1 MALGVAFG
9 VLLPV
14 GMAVA
19 QAQQPTIALIV
30 ARADSAYA
38 RGDHVRARQLY
49 AEALTVDSTQSRAVF
64 RLAQMEESDRRA
76 LLLYRRYIALEPN
89 DPWGHMAEGDLLART
104 GHAAEGLA
112 AYARAGALAPGERDV
127 AMGRARLLA
136 AADRPRDAARELIAW
151 TALHPDDGEAWD
163 LLGRL
168 YMRSRRP
175 NAAAAAFSNASQH
188 NHAGSESRLIAA
200 RAAYSAAITPEVSTT
215 GDSDGNRTNRFG
227 GVIDFMIAD
236 GTRLGIGMRRNVVGT
251 DIEDVQG
258 TGAEARLAAASTD
271 GMQLTL
277 RGGAT
282 SFAIPTTN
290 PIPQQPGPPQGGGP
304 PFGTAPGGRESWTAF
319 EFDGRLRARQS
330 MSGASFDGRVEHA
343 AFSYSPLLIAN
354 HATRTEARLALEVP
368 VATLRVRGMGRFGM
382 VHTVDEAPNRRTG
395 FEGALLL
402 PLGSGRVQPSVQYR
416 EVGYQHPTLA
426 GYFAP
431 RRAATAEGALYFE
444 TGDDGRLSMAADL
457 GAGMQRV
464 TPHGGGPGLW
474 TRAWRAWTSASVA
487 LGPARAWYV
496 EAEAYD
502 APFGLEGAATA
513 GTWRYL
519 SLSSGVR
526 WALR

>member
-1 MALGVAFG
+1 
-9 VLLPV
+9 
-14 GMAVA
+14 
-19 QAQQPTIALIV
+19 
-30 ARADSAYA
+30 
-38 RGDHVRARQLY
+38 
-49 AEALTVDSTQSRAVF
+49 
-64 RLAQMEESDRRA
+64 LA
-76 LLLYRRYIALEPN
+76 P
-89 DPWGHMAEGDLLART
+89 RT
-104 GHAAEGLA
+104 G
-112 AYARAGALAPGERDV
+112 
-127 AMGRARLLA
+127 
-136 AADRPRDAARELIAW
+136 PRDAARELVAW
-151 TALHPDDGEAWD
+151 TELHPDDGEAWD

-175 NAAAAAFSNASQH
+175 NAAAAAFSNASQQ
-188 NHAGSESRLIAA
+188 NHTGSESRLIAA
-200 RAAYSAAITPEVSTT
+200 RAASSAAIAPEVSST

-258 TGAEARLAAASTD
+258 TGAEVRFAAAPAD

-304 PFGTAPGGRESWTAF
+304 PFGTAPGGRESWTAL
-319 EFDGRLRARQS
+319 EVDGRLRARRS
-330 MSGASFDGRVEHA
+330 MSGASVDGRVEHA
-343 AFSYSPLLIAN
+343 SFAYSPLLIAN
-354 HATRTEARLALEVP
+354 HATRTEARMTMEVP
-368 VATLRVRGMGRFGM
+368 VSMVRLRGTSRFGM
-382 VHTVDEAPNRRTG
+382 VRTADESANRRTG
-395 FEGALLL
+395 FEGAVLL
-402 PLGSGRVQPSVQYR
+402 PLGGGRVQPSVQYR
-416 EVGYQHPTLA
+416 EAAYQHPTLA

-431 RRAATAEGALYFE
+431 RRAATAEAALYFE

-464 TPHGGGPGLW
+464 TPHGGGPGPW
-474 TRAWRAWTSASVA
+474 TRAWRAWTSASFA

-502 APFGLEGAATA
+502 APFGLESAATA

>member
-1 MALGVAFG
+1 MLFPAGI
-9 VLLPV
+9 
-14 GMAVA
+14 AVA
-19 QAQQPTIALIV
+19 QPQQPTIAVLV
-30 ARADSAYA
+30 AQADSAYA
-38 RGDHVRARQLY
+38 RGDRARARQLY
-49 AEALTVDSTQSRAVF
+49 AEALTVDSTGSRAVF
-64 RLAQMEESDRRA
+64 RLAQLEESDTRA
-76 LLLYRRYIALEPN
+76 LMLYRRYVVLEPN

-112 AYARAGALAPGERDV
+112 SYARAGALAPGERDV

-136 AADRPRDAARELIAW
+136 AADRPSDAARELVAW

-163 LLGRL
+163 LLGRS

-175 NAAAAAFSNASQH
+175 NAAAAAFSNASQK
-188 NHAGSESRLIAA
+188 NHAGSESRLTAA
-200 RAAYSAAITPEVSTT
+200 RAASSAAITPEVSTT
-215 GDSDGNRTNRFG
+215 GDSDGNRTSRFG
-227 GVIDFMIAD
+227 GAVDFMVAD
-236 GTRLGIGMRRNVVGT
+236 GMRLGIGVRRKVVGT
-251 DIEDVQG
+251 DIEEVQG
-258 TGAEARLAAASTD
+258 TGAEAGLVAAPAD

-282 SFAIPTTN
+282 SFAIPTN
-290 PIPQQPGPPQGGGP
+290 PMPQQPGPPQGGGP

-319 EFDGRLRARQS
+319 EFDARLRARQS
-330 MSGASFDGRVEHA
+330 MSGASVDGRVEHA
-343 AFSYSPLLIAN
+343 SFSYSPLLITN

-368 VATLRVRGMGRFGM
+368 VATLRLRGAGRFGM
-382 VHTVDEAPNRRTG
+382 VHAVDEVANRRTG

-402 PLGSGRVQPSVQYR
+402 PLGGGRVQPSVQYR
-416 EVGYQHPTLA
+416 EAGYQHPTLS

-444 TGDDGRLSMAADL
+444 TGDDGRLSIAADL
-457 GAGMQRV
+457 AAGMQRV
-464 TPHGGGPGLW
+464 TAHGGAPGPW
-474 TRAWRAWTSASVA
+474 TRAWRAWTSASFA
-487 LGPARAWYV
+487 LGPARVWYV

-502 APFGLEGAATA
+502 APFGLEGAGTT